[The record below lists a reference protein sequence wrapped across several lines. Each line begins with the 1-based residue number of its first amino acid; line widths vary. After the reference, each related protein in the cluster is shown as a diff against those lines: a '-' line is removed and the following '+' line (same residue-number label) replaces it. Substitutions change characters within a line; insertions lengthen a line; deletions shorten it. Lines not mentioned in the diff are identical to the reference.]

1 MMEQQK
7 TLLQYFEWYLP
18 TDGGHWRRAA
28 ADAPH
33 LAALGFTGVW
43 LPPAYKGHQGQ
54 ADVGY
59 GVYDLYDLGE
69 FDQKGTVPTKYGRRE
84 EYLSA
89 IKALQK
95 SGIQVYGD
103 IVLNHRM
110 GADECEEVCARRS
123 AGDDRNRDVSDPVSI
138 TAWTKFTFPG
148 RGGKY
153 SDFQWDWTCFDGVD
167 WDDKRDVTAVFRF
180 EGKSWDSQVDGENGN
195 YDYLMG
201 ADLDMSLPKV
211 IDELDRWGRWYLET
225 TGVDGFRLDAVKHIS
240 AAYFT
245 HWLQK
250 LRQESGKPLPAIGEY
265 WHRETGALTHY
276 LDQCG
281 QVMRLFDVPLHFRF
295 HHLSNA
301 GGAMDLRELFRG
313 TLTDARP
320 GQAVTFVDNHDT
332 QPGQALQSWV
342 SGWCKPLAYACILLR
357 QEGVP
362 CVFYG
367 DLYGIPHDNIQPVE
381 ALPRLLLAR
390 KYCAHGQQTDYL
402 DDPDVIGWVR
412 RSGDSAMAVV
422 LTDGPGGSKRMCVGA
437 GMAGVVFVDVLGGR
451 DERITMPEN
460 GTADFPTSG
469 GSVSVWVPEDMAR
482 RIAGELE
489 AASPGSLAG
498 RPE

>member
-1 MMEQQK
+1 MQE

-18 TDGGHWRRAA
+18 ADGGHWRRAE
-28 ADAPH
+28 ADAPR

-43 LPPAYKGHQGQ
+43 LPRAYKGHQGQ

-69 FDQKGTVPTKYGRRE
+69 FDQKGAVPTKYGLRE

-89 IKALQK
+89 VRALQA
-95 SGIQVYGD
+95 SGVKVFAD

-110 GADECEEVCARRS
+110 GADECEEVYAQLS
-123 AGDDRNRDVSDPVSI
+123 AGSDRNRDISSAAPI

-167 WDDKRDVTAVFRF
+167 WDDKRDVSAIYRF
-180 EGKSWDSQVDGENGN
+180 EDKDWDQQVDSENGN

-201 ADLDMSLPKV
+201 ADLDMSSPKV
-211 IDELDRWGRWYLET
+211 IEELDRWGKWYLET
-225 TGVDGFRLDAVKHIS
+225 TGVDGFRLDAVKHIRAS
-240 AAYFT
+240 YFT

-250 LRQESGKPLPAIGEY
+250 LRRESGKPLPAIGEY
-265 WHRETGALTHY
+265 WHREAQALTGY

-295 HHLSNA
+295 HHLSYA
-301 GGAMDLRELFRG
+301 GGGMDLRELFRG
-313 TLTDARP
+313 TLSEIRP
-320 GQAVTFVDNHDT
+320 DQAVTFVDNHDT

-342 SGWCKPLAYACILLR
+342 SDWCKPLAYACILLR

-367 DLYGIPHDNIQPVE
+367 DLYGIPHDHIEPVK
-381 ALPRLLLAR
+381 ALPRMLLAR
-390 KYCAHGQQTDYL
+390 KYCARGQQIDYL
-402 DDPDVIGWVR
+402 DDPDTIGWVR
-412 RSGDSAMAVV
+412 REEDSAMAAV
-422 LTDGPGGSKRMCVGA
+422 LTDGPGGSRQMCVGA
-437 GMAGVVFVDVLGGR
+437 GMAGTVFVDLLGGR
-451 DERITMPEN
+451 EERILIPEN
-460 GTADFPTSG
+460 GTAEFPVSG
-469 GSVSVWVPEDMAR
+469 GCAAVWIPENMAQ
-482 RIAGELE
+482 RIRLELE
-489 AASPGSLAG
+489 AEPIHHPS
-498 RPE
+498 

>member
-1 MMEQQK
+1 MEQQE

-18 TDGGHWRRAA
+18 ADGGHWRRAA

-33 LAALGFTGVW
+33 LAAMGFTGVW

-69 FDQKGTVPTKYGRRE
+69 FDQKGTVPTKYGLRE

-89 IKALQK
+89 IRSLQAGGMK
-95 SGIQVYGD
+95 VYAD

-110 GADECEEVCARRS
+110 GADEAEEVYARQS
-123 AGDDRNRDVSDPVSI
+123 AGNDRNRDVSSAAPI

-167 WDDKRDVTAVFRF
+167 WDDKRDVSAIYQF
-180 EGKSWDSQVDGENGN
+180 EGKDWDSQVDGENGN

-201 ADLDMSLPKV
+201 ADLDMSAPKV
-211 IDELDRWGRWYLET
+211 IEELDRWGKWYLET
-225 TGVDGFRLDAVKHIS
+225 AGVDGFRLDAVKHIRAS
-240 AAYFT
+240 FFT
-245 HWLQK
+245 HWLQT
-250 LRQESGKPLPAIGEY
+250 LRRESGKDLPAVGEY
-265 WHRETGALTHY
+265 WHRETEVLTRY

-295 HHLSNA
+295 HNLSNA
-301 GGAMDLRELFRG
+301 GGGMDLRELFRG
-313 TLTDARP
+313 TLSEVRP
-320 GQAVTFVDNHDT
+320 SQAVTFVDNHDT

-342 SGWCKPLAYACILLR
+342 SDWCKPLAYACILLR

-367 DLYGIPHDNIQPVE
+367 DLYGIPHDHIGPVE
-381 ALPRLLLAR
+381 ALPKLLLAR
-390 KYCAHGQQTDYL
+390 KYCARGRQIDYL
-402 DDPDVIGWVR
+402 DDPDDIGWVR
-412 RSGDSAMAVV
+412 QGENSAMAVV
-422 LTDGPGGSKRMCVGA
+422 LTDGPAGSRRMCVGA
-437 GMAGVVFVDVLGGR
+437 GMAGTVFVDLLRGR
-451 DERITMPEN
+451 AERILIPEN
-460 GTADFPTSG
+460 GTADFPVSG
-469 GSVSVWVPEDMAR
+469 GSVAVWIPEDTAE
-482 RIAGELE
+482 RINLELPPVF
-489 AASPGSLAG
+489 S
-498 RPE
+498 

>member
-1 MMEQQK
+1 MEHRE

-18 TDGGHWRRAA
+18 ADGGHWRRAA
-28 ADAPH
+28 ADAPR

-69 FDQKGTVPTKYGRRE
+69 FDQKGTVPTKYGYRE

-89 IKALQK
+89 IRALQ
-95 SGIQVYGD
+95 GNGVQVYGD

-110 GADECEEVCARRS
+110 GADESEEVYAQKS
-123 AGDDRNRDVSDPVSI
+123 AWDDRNRDISAPAPI

-153 SDFQWDWTCFDGVD
+153 SNFQWDWTCFDGVD
-167 WDDKRDVTAVFRF
+167 WDSKHRASAVYQF
-180 EGKSWDSQVDGENGN
+180 EGKEWDHQVDGENGN

-201 ADLDMSLPKV
+201 ADLDMSAPQV
-211 IDELDRWGRWYLET
+211 IEELDRWGKWYLET
-225 TGVDGFRLDAVKHIS
+225 TGIDGFRLDAVKHIRF
-240 AAYFT
+240 AFFT

-250 LRQESGKPLPAIGEY
+250 LRRESGRPLPAIGEY
-265 WHRETGALTHY
+265 WKDDLGSLTYY

-281 QVMRLFDVPLHFRF
+281 QVMRLFDVPLHHRF

-301 GGAMDLRELFRG
+301 GGGMDLRSLFQG
-313 TLTDARP
+313 TLAGTRP
-320 GQAVTFVDNHDT
+320 DQAVTFVDNHDT

-367 DLYGIPHDNIQPVE
+367 DLYGIPHDGIPPVAE
-381 ALPRLLLAR
+381 LPKLLLAR
-390 KYCAHGQQTDYL
+390 KFCAWGQQTDYL
-402 DDPDVIGWVR
+402 DDPDTIGWVR
-412 RSGDSAMAVV
+412 RGEDAAMAVV
-422 LTDGPGGSKRMCVGA
+422 LTDGPGGSKRMCTGA
-437 GMAGVVFVDVLGGR
+437 GMAGEIFVDLLGNR
-451 DERITMPEN
+451 KERIQIPEN
-460 GTADFPTSG
+460 GVADFPVSG
-469 GSVSVWVPEDMAR
+469 GSVAVWIPERMAQ
-482 RIAGELE
+482 RIAE
-489 AASPGSLAG
+489 AASAL
-498 RPE
+498 